1 MKIHKNRWLRLL
13 AFLLTL
19 CMVLPMVACG
29 EDDEPLENAD
39 LKFVSSHGYSVYTVV
54 YSETEATDEVVA
66 AATALRDIMEAV
78 LGCQVAISDDH
89 VSQGMDYAYEI
100 LVGKTNRT
108 ASTEALASLGA
119 DEYTVRVHDHKILIL
134 GVDNRATLDA
144 VEYFAQTI
152 FGCTDVASAVSNA
165 QISIDPEFDYRA
177 KRNMELVPNVFLDQA
192 ILPLSPYLPTIV
204 HVVEPSASVADAM
217 TLATRQ
223 GLAAASGGEQILVR
237 SKNHLL
243 YLDALSAAA
252 PEGYGTTV
260 YETDPSGE
268 PWTLA
273 LLLKYYAPR
282 LSGYILCDR
291 NLADPSLNVAVSLAH
306 QLNAVVVTEDN
317 EAVAKTLGLPCVMDA
332 RGTDDAWLRASK
344 YFGQLTTKVAV
355 EQSPASIPAL
365 IDYAVMSGCYYTH
378 YNGADGYMHAQ
389 TFTFL
394 DKGAVVLGG
403 NDALDEYTAVSSLST
418 INLCVLPAR
427 QCCNLSTLSGFAREG
442 RVNAALTPTDE
453 SDGGLTES
461 EQNGKHTVCLVL
473 SGGENF
479 DMALNEYTE
488 EKWYG
493 SDIRGSFAMNWG
505 LPALLGELANPM
517 LAYYAA
523 TQSTSDEFILQTS
536 GLGYTYPSHWNLAML
551 GEMVTRLETVMAR
564 TGMEYLQI
572 VDSDAFDPRLLFVM
586 AQPEAVKGVFYVD
599 YNNHDRERGRILWAK
614 GTPIVSAAYCL
625 HAGRQDGS
633 LERVAES
640 INSAPTDIYNEN
652 SYTFVTIRADS
663 GLSAQGELVHGG
675 DTMAAV
681 EALIG
686 MLDEDVEVVTASE
699 FMNRIKRRL
708 DPAAKE
714 SAIQPQSE

>member
-1 MKIHKNRWLRLL
+1 MKIHKKRWVRLS
-13 AFLLTL
+13 AFLLAL
-19 CMVLPMVACG
+19 CMVLPMIACG

-39 LKFVSSHGYSVYTVV
+39 LRFVSSHGYSVYTVV

-66 AATALRDIMEAV
+66 AATELRDIMEAV

-100 LVGKTNRT
+100 LVGETNRT

-119 DEYTVRVHDHKILIL
+119 DEYTVRVRGHKILLL
-134 GVDNRATLDA
+134 GIDNRATLDA
-144 VEYFAQTI
+144 VDYFARTI
-152 FGCTDVASAVSNA
+152 FGCTDVASAVPNA
-165 QISIDPEFDYRA
+165 LVSIDPELDYRA
-177 KRNMELVPNVFLDQA
+177 TRELELVPNAFLDRA
-192 ILPLSPYLPTIV
+192 TLPLSPYLPTIV
-204 HVVEPSASVADAM
+204 HVVEPPAAAADAM
-217 TLATRQ
+217 TLAVLQ

-252 PEGYGTTV
+252 PEGYGATV

-273 LLLKYYAPR
+273 LLLEYYAPR

-394 DKGAVVLGG
+394 DKGTVVLGG
-403 NDALDEYTAVSSLST
+403 NDALDEFTAVSSLST
-418 INLCVLPAR
+418 VNLCVLPA
-427 QCCNLSTLSGFAREG
+427 QQSCNLSTLSGFAREG
-442 RVNAALTPTDE
+442 KVNTVLTSTE
-453 SDGGLTES
+453 GSDGLTDA
-461 EQNGKHTVCLVL
+461 EQNGKHTVCFVL
-473 SGGENF
+473 SGGESL
-479 DMALNEYTE
+479 DVALNEYTE
-488 EKWYG
+488 KKWYG

-523 TQSTSDEFILQTS
+523 TQSATDEFILQTS

-551 GEMVTRLETVMAR
+551 GEMVARLETVMAR

-572 VDSDAFDPRLLFVM
+572 VDSDAFDPRLLSAM
-586 AQPEAVKGVFYVD
+586 AQPETVKGVFYVD
-599 YNNHDRERGRILWAK
+599 YNNHDRERGTILWAN

-625 HAGRQDGS
+625 HAERQDGS

-640 INSAPTDIYNEN
+640 INSAPTDVYNEN

-663 GLSAQGELVHGG
+663 GLNAQGELVYGG

-699 FMNRIKRRL
+699 FMNRIKQHL
-708 DPAAKE
+708 DPAAKDT
-714 SAIQPQSE
+714 AAQP